1 MPFRNCL
8 LALLL
13 LTMLLGS
20 CARRNR
26 NKAAEASTA
35 VEARKPEEIRR
46 ENARD
51 LASVM
56 AEELQLRDDQVL
68 RVRQILANTVEQVN
82 AAQTKFAGNKAGL
95 MTALKQ
101 INAASEGQL
110 KQAMTPAQYKLYQ
123 QRKPQIQQKLRE
135 QQAQK

>member
-1 MPFRNCL
+1 MSFRTCL
-8 LALLL
+8 L
-13 LTMLLGS
+13 MLLVFATLSVG
-20 CARRNR
+20 CARHKRAKNE
-26 NKAAEASTA
+26 AASTP
-35 VEARKPEEIRR
+35 VETRKPEEIRR

-68 RVRQILANTVEQVN
+68 RVRQILTGTVEQVN
-82 AAQTKFAGNKAGL
+82 AAQKKFGDNKTGL

-101 INAASEGQL
+101 INASSEAQL
-110 KQAMTPAQYKLYQ
+110 KQAMTAAQYKLYQ

-135 QQAQK
+135 QQQK